1 MKRYCSLSEISDG
14 NLYNIND
21 LVQVSCNGCG
31 GNANCCHGMG
41 SSIVLDPYDI
51 YRLVT
56 NLDMTFEQLLID
68 KVELNIVDGLIL
80 PNLKMN
86 QISEQCAFLNE
97 NGRCS
102 IHSVRPGICRI
113 FPLGRYYENNSFQYI
128 LQVNECPNE
137 SRTKV
142 KVSKW
147 IDTPDIMENQQ
158 FINDWHYF
166 LKDIETMIKNTQ
178 DEKLIKNI
186 NMYILNSFY
195 LKQYDTNIEFYEQ
208 FYERLNE
215 AKKLFSQ
222 L

>member
-41 SSIVLDPYDI
+41 NSIVLDPYDI

-56 NLDMTFEQLLID
+56 NLNMTFEQLLID

-86 QISEQCAFLNE
+86 EISEQCAFLNE